1 MKLKIK
7 LFGILADKAGK
18 SEIQI
23 DTDNE
28 IDKDT
33 LLKIVNKKYPE
44 FVNTNYAIA
53 VNKKVVSENKPVKE
67 NDEIALLPP
76 FAGG

>member
-18 SEIQI
+18 SEIEI
-23 DTDNE
+23 ETDSE
-28 IDKDT
+28 IKKDS
-33 LLKIVNKKYPE
+33 LLIKINKKYPE
-44 FVNTNYAIA
+44 FGKTNYAIA
-53 VNKKVVSENKPVKE
+53 VNKKITNENQAVKE
-67 NDEIALLPP
+67 NDDIALLPP